1 MVRTRYFKSELNGKV
16 LELFESSHPARAIAE
31 ISEKKRI
38 RPTAIISQIPQD
50 EYRELQ
56 KGQVVAK

>member
-1 MVRTRYFKSELNGKV
+1 MVRTRYFKTELNGKLV
-16 LELFESSHPARAIAE
+16 ELFESSHPARAIAD

-38 RPTAIISQIPQD
+38 RPTAIISQIPED

-56 KGQVVAK
+56 QGQAVAK

>member
-1 MVRTRYFKSELNGKV
+1 MVRTRYFKSELNGDV
-16 LELFESSHPARAIAE
+16 VELFESSHPARAIAE

-38 RPTAIISQIPQD
+38 QPNAIISQIPED

-56 KGQVVAK
+56 QCQAVAK

>member
-16 LELFESSHPARAIAE
+16 VELFESSHPARAISE

-38 RPTAIISQIPQD
+38 LPAAIITQIPED
-50 EYRELQ
+50 VYRELQ
-56 KGQVVAK
+56 YSQAVAK

>member
-1 MVRTRYFKSELNGKV
+1 MVRTRYFKTELNGKLV
-16 LELFESSHPARAIAE
+16 ELFESSHPARAIAD

-38 RPTAIISQIPQD
+38 RPTAIISQIPED

-56 KGQVVAK
+56 QGQVVAK